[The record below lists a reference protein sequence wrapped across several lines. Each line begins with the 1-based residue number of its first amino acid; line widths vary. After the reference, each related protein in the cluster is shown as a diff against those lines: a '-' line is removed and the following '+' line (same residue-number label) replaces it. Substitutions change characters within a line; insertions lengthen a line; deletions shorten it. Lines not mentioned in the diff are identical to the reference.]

1 MDTKFFLEALR
12 EVGHK
17 QGTSLT
23 SQQLSR
29 VLRRAQELKQI
40 AAEQPTSGYALVS
53 DDVIG
58 THRAKSSPEAT
69 TVPQIVDKFEF

>member
-12 EVGHK
+12 ELGHK

-29 VLRRAQELKQI
+29 ALRRAQELKQI
-40 AAEQPTSGYALVS
+40 AAEQPTSEQRLGV
-53 DDVIG
+53 
-58 THRAKSSPEAT
+58 
-69 TVPQIVDKFEF
+69 